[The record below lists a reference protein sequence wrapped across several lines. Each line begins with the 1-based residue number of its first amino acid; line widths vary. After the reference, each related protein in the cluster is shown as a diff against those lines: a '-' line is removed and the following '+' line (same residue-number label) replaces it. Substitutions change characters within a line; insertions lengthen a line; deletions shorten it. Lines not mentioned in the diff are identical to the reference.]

1 MILSIWKG
9 NAQRRS
15 IPPHLI
21 EHNSQSFHQ
30 KGQRGPAERNGMA
43 VAHGAHTGD
52 LSSHGIAPAGEVY
65 WNQDAT
71 ALIELAVARGE
82 GVYSAHKALVT
93 ETGERTGR
101 SPNDKFIVDE
111 PSTTEDIN
119 WGDVNISTD
128 AETFFRMRAK
138 VVDFLSSRDALFV
151 QDLYCGA
158 DFSEALPIRVI
169 NHNAW
174 HNAFARNMFIRP
186 SEDQLKHHTPE
197 FTVLHAPH
205 FEASPEDG
213 LNSHCFVIVNYAEK
227 EVIIGGTR
235 YAGEIKKSIFSVMNL
250 ILPKKGILPMHC
262 SANTTGENTAI
273 FFGLSGTG
281 KTTLSA
287 DPKRALIGDDEHG
300 WGSNGVFNFEGGCY
314 AKLIDLSEEDE
325 PAIFGTTRK
334 FGTVLENIVM
344 DDAGVPDFTNT
355 SKTQNT
361 RGSYPIEFIDNRTAD
376 SKGGHPQNVIFLT
389 CDAFG
394 VLPPISRLT
403 PEQAAYHFISGYTAK
418 VAGTEIGVKEPQATF
433 SACFGEPFMPM
444 HPGVYADLLSS
455 KMAEHGATAWLI
467 NTGWSGGAYGV
478 GSRMK
483 IRHTRA
489 MLNAAL
495 DGALD
500 AVEFIQDE
508 RFGFEVPMECPDVP
522 ADVLQPRS
530 TWENKAEFDATADK
544 LATMFNQN
552 FARYAAGVSEAVNA
566 SAPSPVA

>member
-1 MILSIWKG
+1 M
-9 NAQRRS
+9 R
-15 IPPHLI
+15 
-21 EHNSQSFHQ
+21 
-30 KGQRGPAERNGMA
+30 KGQRQPLTRFGMA
-43 VAHGAHTGD
+43 EILGEPKGD
-52 LSSHGIAPAGEVY
+52 LSVHGLHCVGSIH
-65 WNQDAT
+65 WNLPVET
-71 ALIELAVARGE
+71 LVELAVSRGE

-101 SPNDKFIVDE
+101 SPNDKYIVDE
-111 PSTTEDIN
+111 ASTNSDIN

-128 AETFFRMRAK
+128 LATFNRMRAK
-138 VVDFLSSRDALFV
+138 VVEYLSNQEDLFV

-169 NHNAW
+169 NQNAW

-186 SEDQLKHHTPE
+186 SAEQMKLHSPE
-197 FTVLHAPH
+197 FTVFHAPH
-205 FEASPEDG
+205 YEANAELDG
-213 LNSHCFVIVNYAEK
+213 LNSQCFVMVNYDAK

-262 SANTTGENTAI
+262 SANTTGENTAV

-325 PAIFGTTRK
+325 PAIFGTTRR
-334 FGTVLENIVM
+334 FGSILENIVM
-344 DDAGVPDFTNT
+344 DDDGVPDFHDT

-361 RGSYPIEFIDNRTAD
+361 RGSYPIEFIDNRTTD

-394 VLPPISRLT
+394 VLPPISRLS
-403 PEQAAYHFISGYTAK
+403 PDQAAYHFISGYTAK

-444 HPGVYADLLSS
+444 HPGVYADLLSQ
-455 KMAEHGATAWLI
+455 KMEEHNATAWLI
-467 NTGWSGGAYGV
+467 NTGWSGGPYGV
-478 GSRMK
+478 GNRMK
-483 IRHTRA
+483 IKYTRA

-495 DGALD
+495 DGDLD
-500 AVEFIQDE
+500 NVEYVKDS
-508 RFGFEVPMECPDVP
+508 RFGFEVPTSCPGVP
-522 ADVLQPRS
+522 SDVLQPIK
-530 TWENKAEFDATADK
+530 TWSNPDDYHTSADN
-544 LATMFNQN
+544 LASMFIQN
-552 FARYAAGVSEAVNA
+552 FKRYQQGVSEAVNA
-566 SAPSPVA
+566 SSPKPSTVN

>member
-1 MILSIWKG
+1 MAEILGEPK
-9 NAQRRS
+9 
-15 IPPHLI
+15 
-21 EHNSQSFHQ
+21 
-30 KGQRGPAERNGMA
+30 
-43 VAHGAHTGD
+43 GD
-52 LSSHGIAPAGEVY
+52 LSVHGLHCVGSIH
-65 WNQDAT
+65 WNLPVET
-71 ALIELAVARGE
+71 LVELAVSRGE

-101 SPNDKFIVDE
+101 SPNDKYIVDE
-111 PSTTEDIN
+111 ASTNSDIN

-128 AETFFRMRAK
+128 LATFNRMRAK
-138 VVDFLSSRDALFV
+138 VVEYLSNQEDLFV

-169 NHNAW
+169 NQNAW

-186 SEDQLKHHTPE
+186 SAEQMKLHSPE
-197 FTVLHAPH
+197 FTVFHAPH
-205 FEASPEDG
+205 YEANAELDG
-213 LNSHCFVIVNYAEK
+213 LNSQCFVMVNYDAK

-262 SANTTGENTAI
+262 SANTTGENTAV

-325 PAIFGTTRK
+325 PAIFGTTRR
-334 FGTVLENIVM
+334 FGSILENIVM
-344 DDAGVPDFTNT
+344 DDDGVPDFHDT

-361 RGSYPIEFIDNRTAD
+361 RGSYPIEFIDNRTTD

-394 VLPPISRLT
+394 VLPPISRLS
-403 PEQAAYHFISGYTAK
+403 PDQAAYHFISGYTAK

-444 HPGVYADLLSS
+444 HPGVYADLLSQ
-455 KMAEHGATAWLI
+455 KMEEHNATAWLI
-467 NTGWSGGAYGV
+467 NTGWSGGPYGV
-478 GSRMK
+478 GNRMK
-483 IRHTRA
+483 IKYTRA

-495 DGALD
+495 DGDLD
-500 AVEFIQDE
+500 NVEYVKDS
-508 RFGFEVPMECPDVP
+508 RFGFEVPTSCPGVP
-522 ADVLQPRS
+522 SDVLQPIK
-530 TWENKAEFDATADK
+530 TWSNPDDYHTSADN
-544 LATMFNQN
+544 LASMFIQN
-552 FARYAAGVSEAVNA
+552 FKRYQQGVSEAVNA
-566 SAPSPVA
+566 SSPKPSTVN

>member
-1 MILSIWKG
+1 M
-9 NAQRRS
+9 
-15 IPPHLI
+15 
-21 EHNSQSFHQ
+21 
-30 KGQRGPAERNGMA
+30 AETYGEPS
-43 VAHGAHTGD
+43 GD
-52 LSSHGIAPAGEVY
+52 LENHGLKYSGNIY
-65 WNQDAT
+65 WNLSAQD
-71 ALIELAVARGE
+71 LIDLAVQRNE
-82 GVYSAHKALVT
+82 GTFSAHKALVT

-111 PSTTEDIN
+111 PTTSSDVN

-128 AETFFRMRAK
+128 AVTFDRMRAK
-138 VVDFLSSRDALFV
+138 VVDYLSEQDDLFV

-169 NHNAW
+169 TQNAW
-174 HNAFARNMFIRP
+174 HSAFARNMFIRP
-186 SEDQLKHHTPE
+186 DQKRLESHSSQ
-197 FTVLHAPH
+197 FTVFHAPH
-205 FEASPEDG
+205 FEADADLDG
-213 LNSHCFVIVNYAEK
+213 LNSQCFVIVNYQAK

-287 DPKRALIGDDEHG
+287 DPNRALIGDDEHG
-300 WGSNGVFNFEGGCY
+300 WGANGVFNFEGGCY

-325 PAIFGTTRK
+325 PAIFATTK
-334 FGTVLENIVM
+334 KYGTVLENIVM
-344 DDAGVPDFTNT
+344 GSDGVPDFHDTT
-355 SKTQNT
+355 KTQNT
-361 RGSYPIEFIDNRTAD
+361 RGSYPIEFIDNRTPD

-444 HPGVYADLLSS
+444 HPGVYADLLSE
-455 KMAEHGATAWLI
+455 KMSHHGATAWLI
-467 NTGWSGGAYGV
+467 NTGWSGGPYGV
-478 GSRMK
+478 GNRMK
-483 IRHTRA
+483 IRYTRA

-495 DGALD
+495 DGELD
-500 AVEFIQDE
+500 DVEYSTDE
-508 RFGFEVPMECPDVP
+508 RFGFEIPLECPGVP
-522 ADVLQPRS
+522 AEVLQPIQ
-530 TWENKAEFDATADK
+530 TWEDQEQYNTLADN
-544 LATMFNQN
+544 LAKMFVEN
-552 FARYAAGVSEAVNA
+552 FSRYQGGVSDAVNSA
-566 SAPSPVA
+566 SPKVV